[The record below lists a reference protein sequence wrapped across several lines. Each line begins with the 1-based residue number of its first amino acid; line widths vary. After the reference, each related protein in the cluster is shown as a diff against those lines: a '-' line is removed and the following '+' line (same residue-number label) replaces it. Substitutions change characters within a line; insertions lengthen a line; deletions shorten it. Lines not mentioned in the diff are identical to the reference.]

1 MIVMSNITTYYQI
14 PSLRKIT
21 KFINKICQHCVRYRV
36 MFSLSPKLVP
46 VPKQRTQEF
55 YSLQVI
61 EADHAGPIYYRSK
74 NKAIS
79 KSYIS
84 LFSCSVSGAILLEL
98 VPNLTIK
105 ENIKFMKR
113 LITRRRS
120 PKVILTLQRHFQ
132 MGLSGL
138 PELIHMRSFTFF

>member
-1 MIVMSNITTYYQI
+1 
-14 PSLRKIT
+14 
-21 KFINKICQHCVRYRV
+21 

-61 EADHAGPIYYRSK
+61 GADHAGPIYLFIYYRSK

-84 LFSCSVSGAILLEL
+84 LFSCSVSGGILLEL
-98 VPNLTIK
+98 VPNLTTK
-105 ENIKFMKR
+105 EIIKFMKR

>member
-1 MIVMSNITTYYQI
+1 
-14 PSLRKIT
+14 
-21 KFINKICQHCVRYRV
+21 

-61 EADHAGPIYYRSK
+61 GADHAGPIYYRSK

-84 LFSCSVSGAILLEL
+84 LFSCI
-98 VPNLTIK
+98 
-105 ENIKFMKR
+105 
-113 LITRRRS
+113 RS
-120 PKVILTLQRHFQ
+120 YSLRISAKSYNQRDYQ
-132 MGLSGL
+132 VYEKANNKTAKS
-138 PELIHMRSFTFF
+138 